1 MSRRRVENIERRGRV
16 ASCALPDDLYDYYTT
31 VPELRRGPPPVE
43 SLKTWRVVDDWP
55 DRVPV
60 TEAEIEVFERWFADI
75 FDELFGPTQPDEGLT
90 MLSHYDNNEP

>member
-1 MSRRRVENIERRGRV
+1 MSRRRVESFGRRARV
-16 ASCALPDDLYDYYTT
+16 ASCALPDDLYDYYTAE
-31 VPELRRGPPPVE
+31 PEPRLGPPPVE
-43 SLKTWRVVDDWP
+43 DPKTWRVVDDWP

-90 MLSHYDNNEP
+90 MLSHYDNKNP